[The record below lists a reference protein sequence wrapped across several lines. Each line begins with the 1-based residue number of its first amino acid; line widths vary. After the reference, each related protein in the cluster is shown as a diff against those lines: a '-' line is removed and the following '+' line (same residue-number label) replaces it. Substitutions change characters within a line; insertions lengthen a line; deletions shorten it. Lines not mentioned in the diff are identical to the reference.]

1 MVGYG
6 EYTNGYKIFDP
17 STQNSFIEISFQF
30 EEEVI
35 PDLELTL
42 GECSS
47 PPPQDDVSDE
57 YFSDISDSNMA

>member
-6 EYTNGYKIFDP
+6 EYIKGYKIFGP
-17 STQNSFIEISFQF
+17 STQNTFIEISVQF

-35 PDLELTL
+35 PYFELTS

-47 PPPQDDVSDE
+47 LSPQDDASDE
-57 YFSDISDSNMA
+57 